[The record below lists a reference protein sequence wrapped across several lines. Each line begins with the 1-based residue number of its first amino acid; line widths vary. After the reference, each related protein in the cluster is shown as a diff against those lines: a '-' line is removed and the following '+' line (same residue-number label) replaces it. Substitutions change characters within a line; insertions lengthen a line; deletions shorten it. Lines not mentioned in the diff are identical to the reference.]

1 MTASGKSGERKG
13 KKNQIIRES
22 FSTLS
27 KECQLSTPKTLV
39 QVSLNEI
46 DYWPQI
52 QPFVLYKIV
61 KKGEMFQSSEMSQL
75 KRTIAVQPPVVLWLN

>member
-1 MTASGKSGERKG
+1 MKEKE

-27 KECQLSTPKTLV
+27 KDCQLSTPKTLV

-52 QPFVLYKIV
+52 QPFVFYNIWWKNSKFTNV
-61 KKGEMFQSSEMSQL
+61 
-75 KRTIAVQPPVVLWLN
+75 TIKN

>member
-52 QPFVLYKIV
+52 HPFVL
-61 KKGEMFQSSEMSQL
+61 
-75 KRTIAVQPPVVLWLN
+75 

>member
-1 MTASGKSGERKG
+1 MLPNWKNQDDSVGKKVVKEKE

-27 KECQLSTPKTLV
+27 KECQLSTPKTLL
-39 QVSLNEI
+39 QISLNEI

-52 QPFVLYKIV
+52 QPFVLYKI
-61 KKGEMFQSSEMSQL
+61 F
-75 KRTIAVQPPVVLWLN
+75 

>member
-1 MTASGKSGERKG
+1 MVKEKE

-46 DYWPQI
+46 DYVSQI

-61 KKGEMFQSSEMSQL
+61 KKV
-75 KRTIAVQPPVVLWLN
+75 KRFKVQKCHN

>member
-1 MTASGKSGERKG
+1 MTASGKSGERKRK

-27 KECQLSTPKTLV
+27 KECQLSTPKTLL
-39 QVSLNEI
+39 QISLNEI

-52 QPFVLYKIV
+52 QPFVLYKI
-61 KKGEMFQSSEMSQL
+61 F
-75 KRTIAVQPPVVLWLN
+75 

>member
-1 MTASGKSGERKG
+1 MVKEKE

-46 DYWPQI
+46 DYGSQI

-61 KKGEMFQSSEMSQL
+61 KKVERF
-75 KRTIAVQPPVVLWLN
+75 KVQKCHN

>member
-1 MTASGKSGERKG
+1 MVKEKE

-39 QVSLNEI
+39 HVSLNEI
-46 DYWPQI
+46 D
-52 QPFVLYKIV
+52 LL
-61 KKGEMFQSSEMSQL
+61 SSDL
-75 KRTIAVQPPVVLWLN
+75 TKFII

>member
-1 MTASGKSGERKG
+1 MLPNWKNQDDSVGKKVVKEKE

-52 QPFVLYKIV
+52 QPFVLYKI
-61 KKGEMFQSSEMSQL
+61 F
-75 KRTIAVQPPVVLWLN
+75 